1 MVLRLGT
8 PFTNMGIIYIL
19 NIEGEEEDDDDR
31 G

>member
-8 PFTNMGIIYIL
+8 PFTNMGIIYIS